1 MANPFLGYD
10 HLYPLLAPVDIAD
23 TETATEYVDL
33 RNAQKF
39 SFLVMFGAITSTTT
53 TDEVIITVEAATAEA
68 GTEAAIG
75 FRYRMSAAVGTNTW
89 GAVASVASTGLG
101 MGADDSDDMYVWI
114 EIDPDILAANDY
126 RYVRLWLKQS
136 VALEAC
142 LVAVNGVLEARYKQ
156 TTHISATASASA

>member
-1 MANPFLGYD
+1 MRTFNSTEII
-10 HLYPLLAPVDIAD
+10 IA
-23 TETATEYVDL
+23 
-33 RNAQKF
+33 
-39 SFLVMFGAITSTTT
+39 
-53 TDEVIITVEAATAEA
+53 VEAATAEG

-75 FRYRMSAAVGTNTW
+75 FRYRISAAVGTNTW
-89 GAVASVASTGLG
+89 GAIASVANTGLG

-114 EIDPDILAANDY
+114 EIDPDVLAANDY

-156 TTHISATASASA
+156 FTHITATASAST